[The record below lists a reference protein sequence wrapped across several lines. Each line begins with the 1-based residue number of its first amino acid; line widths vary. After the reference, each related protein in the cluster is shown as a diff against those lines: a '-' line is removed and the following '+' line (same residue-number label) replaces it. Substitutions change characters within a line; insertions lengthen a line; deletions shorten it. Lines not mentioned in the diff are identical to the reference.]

1 MAAASTYL
9 ANKLL
14 DHALGVNNFSMPSP
28 VYVALNTSN
37 PTAAG
42 DDTEYSGGSYER
54 YSASFSTAIDAATS
68 NSAIITFNNLTAT
81 TITHVSIWDAD
92 TAGNMLFFGELN
104 DPITTANG
112 DNLNFD
118 TGDLDLAIA

>member
-14 DHALGVNNFSMPSP
+14 DHALGVGAFTMPSP
-28 VYVALNTSN
+28 IYVALNTSD

-42 DDTEYSGGSYER
+42 TDTEYTGGSYAR
-54 YSASFSTAIDAATS
+54 YEATFDAAIAAATQ
-68 NSAIITFNNLTAT
+68 NSAIITFNALTVT

-104 DPITTANG
+104 DAITTASG

-118 TGDLDLAIA
+118 TGDLDLSIA

>member
-14 DHALGVNNFSMPSP
+14 DYALGSDTFPFPSP
-28 VYVALNTSN
+28 VYVALNTSD

-42 DDTEYSGGSYER
+42 DDTEYTGGSYAR
-54 YSASFSTAIDAATS
+54 YESTFDYAVDAATQ
-68 NSAIITFNNLTAT
+68 NNAIITFNSLTAT

-92 TAGNMLFFGELN
+92 TAGNMLFFGDLN

-118 TGDLDLAIA
+118 TGDLDLSIA

>member
-28 VYVALNTSN
+28 VYVALNTSD

-42 DDTEYSGGSYER
+42 DNTEYSGGGYARAESSFD
-54 YSASFSTAIDAATS
+54 SAADAATS
-68 NSAIITFNNLTAT
+68 NSGTITFSTLGVT

-104 DPITTANG
+104 DPITTVLD
-112 DNLNFD
+112 DNLVFA
-118 TGDLDLAIA
+118 TGDLDLAMF

>member
-14 DHALGVNNFSMPSP
+14 DHALGVDSFTMPSP
-28 VYVALNTSN
+28 IYVALNTSD

-42 DDTEYSGGSYER
+42 TDTEYTGGSYAR
-54 YSASFSTAIDAATS
+54 YEATFDAAIDAATQ
-68 NSAIITFNNLTAT
+68 NSAIITFNTLTVT

-104 DPITTANG
+104 DAITTANG

-118 TGDLDLAIA
+118 TGDLDLSIA

>member
-14 DHALGVNNFSMPSP
+14 DHALGVEAFTMPSP
-28 VYVALNTSN
+28 IYVALNTSD

-42 DDTEYSGGSYER
+42 DDTEYTGGSYAR
-54 YSASFSTAIDAATS
+54 YETTFDAAVDAATQ
-68 NSAIITFNNLTAT
+68 NSAIITFNALTVT

-104 DPITTANG
+104 DAITTASG

-118 TGDLDLAIA
+118 TGDLDLSIA

>member
-14 DHALGVNNFSMPSP
+14 DHALGVNEFAMPSP
-28 VYVALNTSN
+28 VYVALNTSD

-42 DDTEYSGGSYER
+42 DDTEYSGGGYER
-54 YSASFSTAIDAATS
+54 YEASFDAAIDAATS
-68 NSAIITFNNLTAT
+68 NSAIITFNSLGVT
-81 TITHVSIWDAD
+81 TITHVSIWDND
-92 TAGNMLFFGELN
+92 NNMLFFGELN
-104 DPITTANG
+104 DPITTASG

>member
-14 DHALGVNNFSMPSP
+14 DHALGINSFDMPS
-28 VYVALNTSN
+28 VYVALNTSD

-54 YSASFSTAIDAATS
+54 ASGYFESTVDAATT
-68 NSAIITFNNLTAT
+68 NSDPIIFNALGVT
-81 TITHVSIWDAD
+81 TITHVSIWDD
-92 TAGNMLFFGELN
+92 QTAGNMLFFGELN
-104 DPITTANG
+104 DPITTASG
-112 DNLNFD
+112 DSLIFAP
-118 TGDLDLAIA
+118 GDLDLSIS

>member
-14 DHALGVNNFSMPSP
+14 DHALGVNSFTMPNP
-28 VYVALNTSN
+28 VYVALNTSD

-42 DDTEYSGGSYER
+42 DNTEYSGGSYAR
-54 YSASFSTAIDAATS
+54 YAASFSTAIDAATS
-68 NSAIITFNNLTAT
+68 NPGIITFNSLGVT
-81 TITHVSIWDAD
+81 TITHVSIWDAS

-118 TGDLDLAIA
+118 AGDLDLAIA